1 MTDSIEDIIDEIR
14 AGRMVVMMDDEDRE
28 NEGDL
33 IVAAESITPEQVA
46 FIVRHSSG
54 IICTPMSS
62 DRVEALRLPQM
73 VPENTESHRTAF
85 TVSVD
90 YRHGTTTGISAADRA
105 TTIRALADPESHER
119 DFNRPGHIFPL
130 RADKGG
136 VLSRAGH
143 TEATVDLMRLAGK
156 RPCGVICEIVN
167 DDGTMKRAPEL
178 HAFAKEHGLKI
189 GTIADLIRF
198 RLANERTISRVAS
211 QQVET
216 PHGPFNLVVYEDQI
230 DNCLHLAMVRGT
242 PSADRPTL
250 VRVHVRNTLAD
261 LLKIQHASFG
271 WPLDSALKRI
281 AEEGEG
287 VVVILRTPETP
298 AEMVSRIAGLAH
310 PEPQGEHEAT
320 DQELRTYGLGAQILS
335 NLGVRKMRVL
345 SAPKRLSAISGFDL
359 EVIDYVQ

>member
-1 MTDSIEDIIDEIR
+1 MAAKTAIR
-14 AGRMVVMMDDEDRE
+14 ASHIIAFDGQSHCHLED
-28 NEGDL
+28 
-33 IVAAESITPEQVA
+33 
-46 FIVRHSSG
+46 
-54 IICTPMSS
+54 
-62 DRVEALRLPQM
+62 
-73 VPENTESHRTAF
+73 
-85 TVSVD
+85 
-90 YRHGTTTGISAADRA
+90 
-105 TTIRALADPESHER
+105 
-119 DFNRPGHIFPL
+119 
-130 RADKGG
+130 G
-136 VLSRAGH
+136 V
-143 TEATVDLMRLAGK
+143 
-156 RPCGVICEIVN
+156 
-167 DDGTMKRAPEL
+167 
-178 HAFAKEHGLKI
+178 
-189 GTIADLIRF
+189 
-198 RLANERTISRVAS
+198 
-211 QQVET
+211 
-216 PHGPFNLVVYEDQI
+216 VVYEDQI

-310 PEPQGEHEAT
+310 PEPQGEREAT